1 MFKLKFGLRKSSK
14 LIKMKKAT
22 QDFVIALPGPVSTYC
37 NCNKACSNI
46 VLDYVVPKRFL
57 YSRIS
62 LKNELDY
69 ALNDPHNI
77 YRCCLRSQERK
88 GNSILTDKYA
98 GDENTG
104 LMSRS
109 YLYMNERYRLKFNSL
124 SVSKWKEL
132 SMMHSPH
139 RFERQRS
146 LKIAAYTGFSNA
158 YIDLYPSTIHSK
170 Y

>member
-1 MFKLKFGLRKSSK
+1 
-14 LIKMKKAT
+14 MKKVT

-46 VLDYVVPKRFL
+46 VLDYVVPKKFL
-57 YSRIS
+57 YSGIS
-62 LKNELDY
+62 LENKNGKNELDY

-77 YRCCLRSQERK
+77 YRCCLKSQQRK

-104 LMSRS
+104 LMARS
-109 YLYMNERYRLKFNSL
+109 YLYMNERYRLKFSSL
-124 SVSKWKEL
+124 LVSKWKEL
-132 SMMHSPH
+132 SVMHSPH

-146 LKIAAYTGFSNA
+146 LKIAACTGFSNS